1 MSSTNTSST
10 RTCPVC
16 DAPNSNLSLFCAEC
30 GASLNTPAEGD
41 TAALDAARPG
51 DDTQQTATFVPSPGR
66 DADRTGSHATPASS
80 PNDRATYT
88 PTWEPTRI
96 EPAKD
101 DPVWTPLDDTV
112 APVAMPTSPPSMRGF
127 FLGLF
132 AFLLILAVFMLWT
145 WAAILSQDT
154 RNSIQDI
161 FGFIG

>member
-80 PNDRATYT
+80 PNDRTAYA
-88 PTWEPTRI
+88 PTWEPARA
-96 EPAKD
+96 EPVTVD
-101 DPVWTPLDDTV
+101 QVWSPMDDTV
-112 APVAMPTSPPSMRGF
+112 VPVAKPPAAPNMRGF
-127 FLGLF
+127 FLGLI
-132 AFLLILAVFMLWT
+132 ALLLMLAVFMAWS

-154 RNSIQDI
+154 RNSIQDF